1 MYHYQNVKNDAEVYM
16 LKELSLLKWQDK
28 TTNLASEENASQM
41 GELQRKLSL
50 FEENLKSER

>member
-1 MYHYQNVKNDAEVYM
+1 M